1 MIASIFLTRG
11 SLPAYHMHG
20 TRKKRHG
27 LMLQC
32 GECNFPAKPLPHFA
46 GNRAVNMKKA
56 IILSA
61 GQGSRLG
68 HLTDN
73 KPKCLI
79 EFNGRTL
86 LDRQLDALA
95 ANSIDEVVVVTGFR
109 DDQIEGALARRG
121 DIGPRVRTVYNP
133 FYKVADNLGSLF
145 VAREEIAGDVLVWNG
160 DTLVSEELM
169 ARVVGNQTQDGICV
183 TIDRKDGYDE
193 DDMKVV
199 VDDAGRLHAIGKRL
213 DLAEVNA
220 ESIGLLAFR
229 GAGAQTFRHAIE
241 RAIRTSEGTTIWY
254 LRVIHQ
260 IAQEAPVWT
269 LDINGHEWGEVDFP
283 EDVES
288 AQALTARWDAIRK
301 PVAA

>member
-1 MIASIFLTRG
+1 
-11 SLPAYHMHG
+11 
-20 TRKKRHG
+20 
-27 LMLQC
+27 
-32 GECNFPAKPLPHFA
+32 
-46 GNRAVNMKKA
+46 MKKA

-68 HLTDN
+68 HLTDDR
-73 KPKCLI
+73 PKCLI

-95 ANSIDEVVVVTGFR
+95 ANGVEQAVVVTGFR
-109 DDQIEGALARRG
+109 DDQIEAALARRG
-121 DIGPRVRTVYNP
+121 NSGPQVRTVYNP

-145 VAREEIAGDVLVWNG
+145 VAKAEIEGDVLVWNG
-160 DTLVSEELM
+160 DTLVSDELM
-169 ARVVGNQTQDGICV
+169 AKVVGNHDRGGICV
-183 TIDRKDGYDE
+183 TIDRKDGYDD

-199 VDDAGRLHAIGKRL
+199 VDGEGRLHAIGKRL
-213 DLAEVNA
+213 DMADVNA

-229 GAGAQTFRHAIE
+229 ADGAETFRRAIE

-269 LDINGHEWGEVDFP
+269 LDINGQEWGEVDFP
-283 EDVES
+283 EDVE
-288 AQALTARWDAIRK
+288 AARALTARWDESRK
-301 PVAA
+301 AKAA

>member
-1 MIASIFLTRG
+1 M
-11 SLPAYHMHG
+11 
-20 TRKKRHG
+20 
-27 LMLQC
+27 
-32 GECNFPAKPLPHFA
+32 PHFA
-46 GNRAVNMKKA
+46 GSRAGDMKKA

-68 HLTDN
+68 HLTDD

-79 EFNGRTL
+79 EFNGRSL

-95 ANSIDEVVVVTGFR
+95 ANGVEEAVVVTGFR
-109 DDQIEGALARRG
+109 DDQIEAALKRRG
-121 DIGPRVRTVYNP
+121 EVGPRVRTVYNP

-145 VAREEIAGDVLVWNG
+145 VAKEEIAGDLLVWNG
-160 DTLVSEELM
+160 DTLVSNELM
-169 ARVVGNQTQDGICV
+169 ARVVGNRGRDGICI
-183 TIDRKDGYDE
+183 TIDRKPSYDE

-213 DLAEVNA
+213 DPDEVNA

-241 RAIRTSEGTTIWY
+241 RAIRSAEGTTIWY

-260 IAQEAPVWT
+260 VAQEAPVWT
-269 LDINGHEWGEVDFP
+269 LDIKGEEWGEVDFP
-283 EDVES
+283 EDVEE
-288 AQALTARWDAIRK
+288 AEELTARWDALRK
-301 PVAA
+301 SKAA

>member
-1 MIASIFLTRG
+1 MPQFVGRWSA
-11 SLPAYHMHG
+11 
-20 TRKKRHG
+20 
-27 LMLQC
+27 
-32 GECNFPAKPLPHFA
+32 
-46 GNRAVNMKKA
+46 NMKKA

-68 HLTDN
+68 HLTDDR
-73 KPKCLI
+73 PKCLI

-95 ANSIDEVVVVTGFR
+95 ANGVEEAVVVTGFR
-109 DDQIEGALARRG
+109 DDQIEAALKRRG
-121 DIGPRVRTVYNP
+121 DVGPRVRTVYNP

-145 VAREEIAGDVLVWNG
+145 VAKAEIEGDVLVWNG

-169 ARVVGNQTQDGICV
+169 ASVVGNRAQEGICV
-183 TIDRKDGYDE
+183 TIDRKDSYDE

-213 DLAEVNA
+213 DLADVNA

-260 IAQEAPVWT
+260 IALEAPVWT

-288 AQALTARWDAIRK
+288 AQALVARWDEVRK
-301 PVAA
+301 AKAA

>member
-1 MIASIFLTRG
+1 
-11 SLPAYHMHG
+11 
-20 TRKKRHG
+20 
-27 LMLQC
+27 
-32 GECNFPAKPLPHFA
+32 
-46 GNRAVNMKKA
+46 MKKA

-68 HLTDN
+68 HLTDDR
-73 KPKCLI
+73 PKCLI

-95 ANSIDEVVVVTGFR
+95 ANGVEEAVVVTGFR
-109 DDQIEGALARRG
+109 DDQIEAALKRRG
-121 DIGPRVRTVYNP
+121 DRGPSVRTVYNP

-145 VAREEIAGDVLVWNG
+145 VAKQEIDGDVLVWNG
-160 DTLVSEELM
+160 DTLVSNALM
-169 ARVVGNQTQDGICV
+169 ARVVGNRDREGICV

-199 VDDAGRLHAIGKRL
+199 VDDAGGLQAIGKRL
-213 DLAEVNA
+213 DLDEVNA

-229 GAGAQTFRHAIE
+229 GSGASTFRQAIE

-260 IAQEAPVWT
+260 IAQEGPVWT
-269 LDINGHEWGEVDFP
+269 LDISGEEWGEVDFP
-283 EDVES
+283 EDVAS
-288 AQALTARWDAIRK
+288 AEALTARWDEARK
-301 PVAA
+301 AKAA